1 MTGPAVPLAP
11 RRRRGHLRVAA
22 ILDAAERLFAEK
34 GYDAATMTEIAARS
48 KTAIGSL
55 YRFFPNKQVLA
66 DALLADY
73 VEKVSGCLE
82 RIAAEAAGLTARGLA
97 EALVAYRLE
106 LKEHRRVAAA
116 LVEAGGNMEG
126 RQGDL
131 SAILRGRL
139 AAILRV
145 AFPGLEETRAA
156 EMARLIQHILKVVSD
171 SSPDEQAVAADVT
184 DLLEVYFTKR

>member
-1 MTGPAVPLAP
+1 
-11 RRRRGHLRVAA
+11 
-22 ILDAAERLFAEK
+22 
-34 GYDAATMTEIAARS
+34 
-48 KTAIGSL
+48 
-55 YRFFPNKQVLA
+55 
-66 DALLADY
+66 
-73 VEKVSGCLE
+73 
-82 RIAAEAAGLTARGLA
+82 
-97 EALVAYRLE
+97 
-106 LKEHRRVAAA
+106 
-116 LVEAGGNMEG
+116 MEG